1 MSLDRH
7 RAKHLACIHCSALFE
22 NKITLQ
28 DHLLKAHPEKAIVSL
43 VQPPEMQ
50 QDSCSTRLDLDDL
63 GSIGSNASHSVD
75 YSFSPSSATP
85 MIGDSLADIA
95 DSNYFYCGGSD
106 INDDLYSTDLFSTS
120 ATTAQT
126 C

>member
-43 VQPPEMQ
+43 VQPPQPPE
-50 QDSCSTRLDLDDL
+50 QDTRLDLDDL

-75 YSFSPSSATP
+75 YSFSPAAP
-85 MIGDSLADIA
+85 IIGESLADIA
-95 DSNYFYCGGSD
+95 DSNYVYCGSSV
-106 INDDLYSTDLFSTS
+106 ITDDLYSTDLFSTS
-120 ATTAQT
+120 ATAQT